1 MIVNGKSFGDSPVFN
16 YISSLSPIKPVKSLH
31 ITQTFSSLSFGS
43 HPSVF
48 TSPHV
53 SSNKESR
60 FLRRYNTSDQ
70 AKPEVSSENGV
81 DVPASDDAVIETVQ
95 VYNNS
100 VELRENC
107 KSDVNVEE
115 ASAGPQN
122 EGSAFVI
129 ELPRVLKY
137 DCGSPDCVSTPHDVV
152 ADFESN
158 SSDPSANLVPHVQVA
173 PQIGPSDNE
182 AQIQEVCLSEPKK
195 QGAIVVQVEK
205 ITKAL
210 REFGGYDF
218 MATILERNL
227 QSVQTYCDEFLF
239 FVDRQ
244 NRFTIY
250 GNNTITLF
258 VPPDEAIRFKEW
270 NSFDYQIVMSKVDR
284 EAFELGHLSKGSTLV
299 PASVK
304 QKLIV
309 DEVRDDGTVLIN
321 RVELNHWNIYNDGHV
336 IVHGTENFFNHL
348 WEYEAGIGDSD
359 NTKIRSSAADIRE
372 C

>member
-1 MIVNGKSFGDSPVFN
+1 MAACSKILQYFLLLIIITIIPSQSKRYPPIWKTDYDHGPIHSTCLTCCLDSN
-16 YISSLSPIKPVKSLH
+16 
-31 ITQTFSSLSFGS
+31 
-43 HPSVF
+43 
-48 TSPHV
+48 
-53 SSNKESR
+53 
-60 FLRRYNTSDQ
+60 
-70 AKPEVSSENGV
+70 
-81 DVPASDDAVIETVQ
+81 
-95 VYNNS
+95 
-100 VELRENC
+100 
-107 KSDVNVEE
+107 
-115 ASAGPQN
+115 
-122 EGSAFVI
+122 
-129 ELPRVLKY
+129 
-137 DCGSPDCVSTPHDVV
+137 GSPKHNST
-152 ADFESN
+152 
-158 SSDPSANLVPHVQVA
+158 
-173 PQIGPSDNE
+173 IT
-182 AQIQEVCLSEPKK
+182 
-195 QGAIVVQVEK
+195 VVQVEK

-321 RVELNHWNIYNDGHV
+321 RVEINHWNIYNDGHV
-336 IVHGTENFFNHL
+336 MVHGTENFFNHL
-348 WEYEAGIGDSD
+348 WGE
-359 NTKIRSSAADIRE
+359 NKNLFFTKHGSIYKDELEMFEDPQNKGSLITKKMVMKGSMFINFVTNEEERVVNLTSIHVHL
-372 C
+372 